1 MRLSLLSW
9 LDELEKIAERKKPVH
24 ERAVDVGAPMLAG
37 AGVGR
42 TLSDLSLSATH
53 GASPRRKTIGTLI
66 GAIGGLGYRA
76 AEDSKDARRKAYRAS
91 QKEKKAA
98 PQLSFGGTA
107 TSSFLKK
114 PGKTISSMAPK
125 IGRLGSLPK
134 IG

>member
-1 MRLSLLSW
+1 MRQNLLSW

-24 ERAVDVGAPMLAG
+24 ERAVDVGAPILAG

-42 TLSDLSLSATH
+42 TLSDLSLSATQ
-53 GASPRRKTIGTLI
+53 GASPRRKTIGTVL
-66 GAIGGLGYRA
+66 GAIGGLGFRMS
-76 AEDSKDARRKAYRAS
+76 EDSKDARRKAYRAS
-91 QKEKKAA
+91 KEKKAG